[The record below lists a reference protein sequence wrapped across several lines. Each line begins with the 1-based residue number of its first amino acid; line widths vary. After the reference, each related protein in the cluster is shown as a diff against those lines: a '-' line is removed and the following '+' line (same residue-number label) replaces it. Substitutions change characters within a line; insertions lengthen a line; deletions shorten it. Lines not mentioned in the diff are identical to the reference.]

1 MKKKTKNCP
10 DNRSVMAMSL
20 ISHRDVII
28 GHSEVITGDQKKIGV
43 IYKKNQGQKN
53 GRNKN
58 K

>member
-1 MKKKTKNCP
+1 MEKKTKKNCP

-43 IYKKNQGQKN
+43 IYKKKS
-53 GRNKN
+53 KD
-58 K
+58 KKI